1 MTNNKSSYLYQIT
14 IIGILFAVFGFVTWL
29 NGTLIPFLKLSCE
42 LTDQQ
47 SYYVAT
53 AFYAAYFF
61 LALPSS
67 VILQKTGTKNGMT
80 IGLCIMAAGALIFI
94 PAANA
99 RSYPLFLT
107 GQFTIGMG
115 LALLQTASNPY
126 LSVIGPIESA
136 ATRISIVGICNKIAG
151 IIANLSFGNLFFN
164 AFYVDKK
171 D

>member
-29 NGTLIPFLKLSCE
+29 NATLIPFLKLSCE

-99 RSYPLFLT
+99 RSYPLFCCIYR
-107 GQFTIGMG
+107 Q
-115 LALLQTASNPY
+115 Y
-126 LSVIGPIESA
+126 
-136 ATRISIVGICNKIAG
+136 
-151 IIANLSFGNLFFN
+151 
-164 AFYVDKK
+164 
-171 D
+171 